1 MKIILERNK
10 KFGRGYQ
17 VHLLHGPV
25 DSVMDLEPYTLYDA
39 TQGAQVTVDEIN
51 KQTGTSYKLHEV
63 LHIDG
68 EAIEANKDTDLASA
82 RFARDIQT
90 GKREYVTEE
99 IETRDFCWHEIDG
112 KKELMLSGRGV
123 MLFAWLG
130 WSDEKNAKSRE
141 LLRQYCNLLAMRG
154 YGKGASKI
162 LEEALRQGKEE
173 GLAWVRET
181 YGKYIRNS
189 NEIMDMMQNMGRG

>member
-1 MKIILERNK
+1 MKIILEKNK

-51 KQTGTSYKLHEV
+51 KRTGTEYKLHEV

-123 MLFAWLG
+123 MLYAWLG

-181 YGKYIRNS
+181 YGKYIRNGS
-189 NEIMDMMQNMGRG
+189 EIMDMTQNMGRG

>member
-10 KFGRGYQ
+10 NYGRGYQ

-51 KQTGTSYKLHEV
+51 KRTGTSYKLHEV
-63 LHIDG
+63 LHING

-90 GKREYVTEE
+90 GNREYVTEE

>member
-90 GKREYVTEE
+90 DKGEYVTQRENTADVMRQE
-99 IETRDFCWHEIDG
+99 VDG
-112 KKELMLSGRGV
+112 KEEVLLSGRGV
-123 MLFAWLG
+123 MLYAWLG

>member
-1 MKIILERNK
+1 MKIILEKNENY
-10 KFGRGYQ
+10 GRGYQ

-51 KQTGTSYKLHEV
+51 KRTGTSYKLHEV
-63 LHIDG
+63 LHING

-90 GKREYVTEE
+90 GKGEYVTQRENTADVMRQE
-99 IETRDFCWHEIDG
+99 VDG
-112 KKELMLSGRGV
+112 KEEVLLSGRGV
-123 MLFAWLG
+123 MLYAWLG
-130 WSDEKNAKSRE
+130 WSDEKNAKSKE
-141 LLRQYCNLLAMRG
+141 ILRQYCNLLAMRG

-181 YGKYIRNS
+181 YGKYIRNGS
-189 NEIMDMMQNMGRG
+189 EIMDMMQNMGRG